1 MFVLSP
7 LPFLHDALEPV
18 ISARTLRY
26 HHEKH
31 HGGYVKALNALLASA
46 DIAPDTLEAVIAAAD
61 APRDHELFNNA
72 AQVRNHSFF
81 WAAMTPH
88 RAAPEGE
95 LAAAITAQMGGLAA
109 LKAAFV
115 AAGVAQFGSGWV
127 WLVSD
132 SAGELAITVSH
143 DAENWQGEAGSTP
156 LTVCDVWEHAYYLDH
171 QNDRKAFLEAWFD
184 ALPNWRFASL
194 QYAAAQGRGEKW
206 QHPAPMA
213 TQGTRAA

>member
-1 MFVLSP
+1 MFVLAP
-7 LPFLHDALEPV
+7 LPFPHEALEPV

-31 HGGYVKALNALLASA
+31 HGGYVKALNALLATA
-46 DIAPDTLEAVIAAAD
+46 EIVPETLEAVIAAAD
-61 APRDHELFNNA
+61 KSRDRVLFNNA

-81 WAAMTPH
+81 WASMTPH
-88 RAAPEGE
+88 RAPPAGE
-95 LAAAITAQMGGLAA
+95 LAEAISTQMGGIAA

-115 AAGVAQFGSGWV
+115 SAGVAQFGSGWV

-132 SAGELAITVSH
+132 ATGELAITVSH

-156 LTVCDVWEHAYYLDH
+156 LTVCDLWEHAYYLDH
-171 QNDRKAFLEAWFD
+171 QNDRKGFLEAWFD
-184 ALPNWRFASL
+184 ALPNWEFAGR

-206 QHPAPMA
+206 QH
-213 TQGTRAA
+213 AAALVTA